1 MLNNLFNNE
10 QRAVSFQTVW
20 GAGEPFGLQSEAGV
34 SVTTGKSFEIV
45 AFFSAVSL
53 ISDTISTLPCGAYLR
68 LGNTR
73 QPLSPR
79 PVWLDQPDIDL
90 ATRAAFFQQVFS
102 ALLVHGNSYTRV
114 FRDAQ
119 GQVVNLVNLDPEK
132 VEVERS
138 AIGRKV
144 FRYEGEGKAL
154 TTDEIIH
161 IVDLILPGDLKGLSR
176 VEKLKQALGLNIALS
191 DYAARFFGTGASA
204 SGIIEFPGNLTQEQA
219 KQLADGFDSRHR
231 NGTRRA
237 HRTGVLSAGA
247 KFVKTDSD
255 PEKSQALESRKFAV
269 EEIARAFN
277 VPLHLM
283 GVPGTA
289 SYASVEQN
297 ALQFVSMTLRPLAEK
312 VEAAF
317 SRLLPGD
324 AFIKFNFADLLRADV
339 EARVR
344 SYSVGTQAGFYST
357 NDVRKLEDMPPV
369 AGGDQYR
376 VPLANINLED
386 AQIITDDKKVMMAN
400 RLVNVGFD
408 PAQVLAA
415 LGLPAIAHTGVPSVM
430 LQGVAQIDPEAPESV
445 YEAK

>member
-1 MLNNLFNNE
+1 MLGNLFGE

-20 GAGEPFGLQSEAGV
+20 GAGEPFGLQSESGV
-34 SVTTGKSFEIV
+34 NVTTKKSFEIV

-68 LGNTR
+68 IGPTR
-73 QPLSPR
+73 RPLNPR
-79 PVWLDQPDIDL
+79 PVWLDQPDVDL
-90 ATRAAFFQQVFS
+90 STRAAFFQQVFS

-138 AIGRKV
+138 KIGRKV
-144 FRYEGEGKAL
+144 YKVQGEGRIL
-154 TTDEIIH
+154 TSDEVIH
-161 IVDLILPGDLKGLSR
+161 IVDLIMPGELTGLSR
-176 VEKLKQALGLNIALS
+176 VETLKQSLGLNIALS
-191 DYAARFFGTGASA
+191 DYASRFFGTGASA
-204 SGIIEFPGNLTQEQA
+204 SGVIEFPGNLTSDQA
-219 KQLADGFDSRHR
+219 KQLADGFDARHR

-237 HRTGVLSAGA
+237 HRTGVLSGGA
-247 KFVKTDSD
+247 KFVATQTD

-277 VPLHLM
+277 VPLHLL

-297 ALQFVSMTLRPLAEK
+297 NLQFVSMTLRPLAEK

-324 AFIKFNFADLLRADV
+324 AFIKFQFGDLLRADLM
-339 EARVR
+339 ARIQ

-357 NDVRKLEDMPPV
+357 NDIRRLEDMEPV
-369 AGGDQYR
+369 ENGDQYR
-376 VPLANINLED
+376 VPLANIALADTEVITLEKRVKMV
-386 AQIITDDKKVMMAN
+386 QQ
-400 RLVNVGFD
+400 LVISGFT
-408 PAQVLAA
+408 PSEALAA
-415 LGLPAIAHTGVPSVM
+415 VGLGEIAHTGLPSTQ
-430 LQGVAQIDPEAPESV
+430 LQPVAQIDPADPEAV
-445 YEAK
+445 YGAE

>member
-1 MLNNLFNNE
+1 MLGKIFE

-20 GAGEPFGLQSEAGV
+20 GAGEPFGLQSESGV
-34 SVTTGKSFEIV
+34 NVTTAKSFEIV

-68 LGNTR
+68 IGATR
-73 QPLSPR
+73 RPLNPR
-79 PVWLDQPDIDL
+79 PMWLDQPDVDL
-90 ATRAAFFQQVFS
+90 STRAAFFQQVFS
-102 ALLVHGNSYTRV
+102 SLLVHGNSYTRV

-119 GQVVNLVNLDPEK
+119 GQVVNLVNLNPEK

-138 AIGRKV
+138 KIGRKI
-144 FRYEGEGKAL
+144 FKYEGENRQL
-154 TTDEIIH
+154 TTDDVIH

-176 VEKLKQALGLNIALS
+176 VETLKQSIGLNIALS

-204 SGIIEFPGNLTQEQA
+204 SGVIEFPGNLTSEQA
-219 KQLADGFDSRHR
+219 KQLADGFDARHR
-231 NGTRRA
+231 NGSRRA
-237 HRTGVLSAGA
+237 HKTGVLSGGA
-247 KFVKTDSD
+247 KFVATQTD

-324 AFIKFNFADLLRADV
+324 AFIKFQFADLLRADL
-339 EARVR
+339 ATRVQ
-344 SYSVGTQAGFYST
+344 SYSVGAQAGFYST
-357 NDVRKLEDMPPV
+357 NDIRKIEDMEPV
-369 AGGDQYR
+369 EQGDQYR
-376 VPLANINLED
+376 VPLANIALAD
-386 AQIITDDKKVMMAN
+386 TSIITDEKRVAMVQQLINA
-400 RLVNVGFD
+400 GFS
-408 PAQVLAA
+408 PSEALAA
-415 LGLPAIAHTGVPSVM
+415 VGLPAINHTGVPSTQ
-430 LQGVAQIDPEAPESV
+430 LQQVAQIDPLDPKSV
-445 YEAK
+445 YEV

>member
-1 MLNNLFNNE
+1 MLGNLFGE

-20 GAGEPFGLQSEAGV
+20 GAGEPWGLQSESGV
-34 SVTTGKSFEIV
+34 NVTTKKSFEIV

-73 QPLSPR
+73 QPLNPR
-79 PVWLDQPDIDL
+79 PVWLDQPDVDL
-90 ATRAAFFQQVFS
+90 STRAAFFQQVFS
-102 ALLVHGNSYTRV
+102 SLLVHGNSYTRV

-144 FRYEGEGKAL
+144 YKVQNEGRMLSG
-154 TTDEIIH
+154 DEVIH
-161 IVDLILPGDLKGLSR
+161 IVDLILPGELKGLSR
-176 VEKLKQALGLNIALS
+176 VETLKQALGLNIALS

-204 SGIIEFPGNLTQEQA
+204 SGVIEFPGNLTSEQA
-219 KQLADGFDSRHR
+219 KQLADGFDARHR

-237 HRTGVLSAGA
+237 HRTGVLSGGA
-247 KFVKTDSD
+247 KFVATQTD
-255 PEKSQALESRKFAV
+255 PEASQALESRKFAV

-357 NDVRKLEDMPPV
+357 NDVRKLEDMAPV
-369 AGGDQYR
+369 EGGDQYR
-376 VPLANINLED
+376 VPLANINLVDANVVTED
-386 AQIITDDKKVMMAN
+386 RKVLMAN
-400 RLVNVGFD
+400 RLVTSGFK
-408 PAQVLAA
+408 PEQVLAA
-415 LGLPAIAHTGVPSVM
+415 LGLPPIEHTGVPSVM
-430 LQGVAQIDPEAPESV
+430 LQGVAQIDPEDPTAV
-445 YEAK
+445 YEAN

>member
-1 MLNNLFNNE
+1 MLGNLFGE

-20 GAGEPFGLQSEAGV
+20 GAGEPFGLQSESGV
-34 SVTTGKSFEIV
+34 NVTTKKSFEIV

-68 LGNTR
+68 IGATR
-73 QPLSPR
+73 RPLNPR
-79 PVWLDQPDIDL
+79 PVWLDQPDVDL
-90 ATRAAFFQQVFS
+90 STRAAFFQQVFS
-102 ALLVHGNSYTRV
+102 SLLVHGNSYTRV

-138 AIGRKV
+138 KIGRKV
-144 FRYEGEGKAL
+144 YKVYGDGRVL
-154 TTDEIIH
+154 TSDEVIH
-161 IVDLILPGDLKGLSR
+161 IVDLIMPGELTGLSR
-176 VEKLKQALGLNIALS
+176 VETLKQALGLNIALS

-204 SGIIEFPGNLTQEQA
+204 SGVIEFPGNLTSEQA
-219 KQLADGFDSRHR
+219 KQLADGFDARHR

-237 HRTGVLSAGA
+237 HKTGVLSGGA
-247 KFVKTDSD
+247 KFVATQLD
-255 PEKSQALESRKFAV
+255 PETSQALESRKFAV

-277 VPLHLM
+277 VPLHLL

-297 ALQFVSMTLRPLAEK
+297 NLQFVSMTLRPLAEK

-324 AFIKFNFADLLRADV
+324 AFIKFQFADLLRADLM
-339 EARVR
+339 ARIQ

-357 NDVRKLEDMPPV
+357 NDIRRLEDMEPV
-369 AGGDQYR
+369 EEGDQYR
-376 VPLANINLED
+376 VPLANISLADTEVV
-386 AQIITDDKKVMMAN
+386 AQDKRVLMAN
-400 RLVNVGFD
+400 RLVTAGFK
-408 PAQVLAA
+408 PEQVLAA
-415 LGLPAIAHTGVPSVM
+415 LGLPAIEHTGVPSVM
-430 LQGVAQIDPEAPESV
+430 LQGVAQIDPEDPQAV
-445 YEAK
+445 YEAN

>member
-1 MLNNLFNNE
+1 MLGNLFE

-20 GAGEPFGLQSEAGV
+20 GAGEPWGMQSEAGV
-34 SVTTGKSFEIV
+34 NVTTKKSFEIV

-68 LGNTR
+68 IGATR
-73 QPLSPR
+73 RPLNPR

-90 ATRAAFFQQVFS
+90 STRAAFFQQVFS
-102 ALLVHGNSYTRV
+102 SLLVHGNSYTRV

-119 GQVVNLVNLDPEK
+119 GQVVNLVNLNPEK

-138 AIGRKV
+138 KIGRKIY
-144 FRYEGEGKAL
+144 RYQDEARPL
-154 TTDEIIH
+154 TNDEVIH
-161 IVDLILPGDLKGLSR
+161 IVDLILPGELKGLSR
-176 VEKLKQALGLNIALS
+176 VETLKQSLGLNIALS

-204 SGIIEFPGNLTQEQA
+204 AGVIEFPGNLTSEQA
-219 KQLADGFDSRHR
+219 KQLADGFDARHR

-237 HRTGVLSAGA
+237 HKTGVLSGGA
-247 KFVKTDSD
+247 KFVSTQLD
-255 PEKSQALESRKFAV
+255 PEASQALESRKFAV

-277 VPLHLM
+277 VPLHLL

-297 ALQFVSMTLRPLAEK
+297 NLQFVSMTLRPLAEK

-324 AFIKFNFADLLRADV
+324 AFIKFQFGDLLRADL
-339 EARVR
+339 EARIR
-344 SYSVGTQAGFYST
+344 SYSVGSQAGFYST
-357 NDVRKLEDMPPV
+357 NDIRRLEDMEPV
-369 AGGDQYR
+369 EQGDQYR
-376 VPLANINLED
+376 VPLANIALAD
-386 AQIITDDKKVMMAN
+386 TQVITDDRKVLMAQ
-400 RLVNVGFD
+400 RLVTVGFD
-408 PAQVLAA
+408 PEQVLTA
-415 LGLPAIAHTGVPSVM
+415 LGLPTIPHTGVPSVM

-445 YEAK
+445 YGA